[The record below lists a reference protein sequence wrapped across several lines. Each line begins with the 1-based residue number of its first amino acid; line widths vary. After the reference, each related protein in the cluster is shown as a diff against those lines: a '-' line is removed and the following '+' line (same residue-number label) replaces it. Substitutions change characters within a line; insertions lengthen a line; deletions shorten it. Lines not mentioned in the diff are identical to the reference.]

1 MAEKKTTAKTAPA
14 PAVETVENPVNKMI
28 DGLVEKAQAALK
40 EFLTLDQEQIDHI
53 VHEMALAGLDKH
65 QELARMAVEETGRG
79 VYEDKVIKNMFATE
93 YIWHDIKKEKT
104 VGVLDENEME
114 GYVEVAEPVGVIAGV
129 TPTTNPTSTTLFK
142 SLIAVK
148 TRNPIIFGFHPSA
161 QKCSAEAARI
171 VYEAAVKAGAPENCI
186 QWIDTPSIEATGA
199 LMNHPGVATI
209 LATGGPGMVKAA
221 YSCGKPALGVG
232 PGNVPCYIEKSADL
246 HRACTDL
253 MMSKTFDNGMICASE
268 QAVIVDKEIAK
279 AFEDYMKANNCYFLN
294 KEETEKLTKF
304 MFPDPSKGVY
314 GPLVGKSANW
324 IAEQAGLKVPEKTKI
339 LIAPISSPDE
349 NHPLAKEK
357 LSPVLAYFVVNSKQ
371 QGFDYANKMLE
382 LGGLGHSAVIH
393 TGDMKIA
400 DEYGVAMR
408 VGRII
413 VNSPSSQGAIG
424 DIYNTNTPSLTL
436 GCGSY
441 GKNSV
446 SQNVTTVNLINKKRI
461 AKRRVN
467 MQWFKVPPRIY
478 FEEDSIQYLE
488 KMEGIS
494 RAFIVT
500 DQFLFKNGNTRAI
513 EAKLDS
519 MGIAHDCFY
528 DVEPDPSLQCARRGA
543 AQMALFEPDVIIAVG
558 GGSAMDAGKIMWMMY
573 EHPECNFEDMAMDFM
588 DIRKRIFTFPEMGK
602 KAYFVAVPTSSGTGS
617 EVTPF
622 AIITDKDTGIKW
634 PLADYAL
641 LPNMAIVDVDNAMTA
656 PKGLTSASGI
666 DVMTHAIE
674 SYVSIMASDYT
685 KGLSM
690 KAAKLVFENLPSSYE
705 NGANDPHAREEM
717 HNASCM
723 AGMAFAN
730 AFLGL
735 NHSMAHKLGAFHHL
749 PHGIANAV
757 ILTRVMRYNA
767 AEAPVKMGTFSQY
780 PYPNAL
786 AAYAEMARYCGV
798 EGKDDR
804 EVFENFCAKLEEL
817 KATIGIKETIADYGV
832 DEAYFLESLDEM
844 VEQAFNDQ
852 CTGANPRYPLM
863 SEIKELY
870 LDAYYGREPQD
881 YAVL

>member
-500 DQFLFKNGNTRAI
+500 DPMMVKLGNVDKVLYYLRKREEYCHSEI
-513 EAKLDS
+513 YS
-519 MGIAHDCFY
+519 
-528 DVEPDPSLQCARRGA
+528 DVESDPSVECIMRGVKA
-543 AQMALFEPDVIIAVG
+543 MNAFQPDVIIAIG
-558 GGSAMDAGKIMWMMY
+558 GGSAIDTAKAVSIVIANGGRVEDY
-573 EHPECNFEDMAMDFM
+573 EGADLSARPGLP
-588 DIRKRIFTFPEMGK
+588 I
-602 KAYFVAVPTSSGTGS
+602 VAVNTTAGTGS
-617 EVTPF
+617 EVTSFYIVTNP
-622 AIITDKDTGIKW
+622 ATHSKMCIMDTNCMVSI
-634 PLADYAL
+634 AV
-641 LPNMAIVDVDNAMTA
+641 NDVDFMITM
-656 PKGLTSASGI
+656 PPGLTASTGM
-666 DVMTHAIE
+666 DAMTHAIE
-674 SYVSIMASDYT
+674 AYVSTLHTVFTDPLA
-685 KGLSM
+685 L
-690 KAAKLVFENLPSSYE
+690 KAIHIVEKDLLRSF
-705 NGANDPHAREEM
+705 NGDMGCREEM
-717 HNASCM
+717 HYGQCL
-723 AGMAFAN
+723 AGMAFSN
-730 AFLGL
+730 ALLGIV
-735 NHSMAHKLGAFHHL
+735 HSMAHKTGAAFSTGHITHGLANAMYL
-749 PHGIANAV
+749 PYVIAYNAKADGVAERYADIARTMGVVGDTTAELVEGLRAKIRSMNDAMGIPNTLKDFGIIEDEFKEKLDAIAANAV
-757 ILTRVMRYNA
+757 GDACTGSNPRPIDPATM
-767 AEAPVKMGTFSQY
+767 
-780 PYPNAL
+780 
-786 AAYAEMARYCGV
+786 
-798 EGKDDR
+798 
-804 EVFENFCAKLEEL
+804 AKLF
-817 KATIGIKETIADYGV
+817 TCI
-832 DEAYFLESLDEM
+832 
-844 VEQAFNDQ
+844 
-852 CTGANPRYPLM
+852 
-863 SEIKELY
+863 
-870 LDAYYGREPQD
+870 YYGTEVD
-881 YAVL
+881 F